1 MPVLNT
7 SNIDAHEGVL
17 WVFVYLPTAIS
28 SNAYS
33 PLIESTLPPI
43 IGELALEKQALNETV
58 MRAVRVLISTQEAG
72 LLLPPILDGC
82 VSLCNNTR
90 AFVSSCLE
98 IFCTNWQEAL
108 KLLKKPK
115 RI

>member
-1 MPVLNT
+1 LFSKFYQDFDGLYSHVFNILLPVLNT

-43 IGELALEKQALNETV
+43 IGELALEK
-58 MRAVRVLISTQEAG
+58 
-72 LLLPPILDGC
+72 
-82 VSLCNNTR
+82 
-90 AFVSSCLE
+90 
-98 IFCTNWQEAL
+98 
-108 KLLKKPK
+108 
-115 RI
+115 